1 MNILKTPH
9 LIRVILRGF
18 RPYRRELSALVAL
31 GFLGGVLEGIGINA
45 LIPFLGFILGDVP
58 ETSGLIMEAVRSLF
72 ELFQTDLSLRILF
85 FLIGGLFILKA
96 FVLLAF
102 QVVSASITSEYERRE
117 RERLFGSM
125 LGADWLFLSRE
136 KMGYLDKALTLD
148 ITGATN
154 LLRVVSMLIL
164 SLTNLCIYSIVAFS
178 ISSRITLIAL
188 IAGAIF
194 FLTFKPIFRKTAKT
208 ARRFAEDNKRVGH
221 FVNQIFLGIKS
232 IKTRAVPAELTKQ
245 ANHLFES
252 LKHSRRRLYIF
263 HGLGTIFAQPIVII
277 FLLALFGIMYRQP
290 GFTFS
295 VFAVMVYLVHQIFS
309 YIEGT
314 LGKLQ
319 KVSELLPHLESSIA
333 SQKLAQE
340 HVTTDHGTN
349 TFLFEKEIRA
359 EQIEFS
365 YPKNGAA
372 LRGLSFSVKK
382 GELLGIIGPSG
393 SGKTT
398 LINLFL
404 RLLTPTRGALLV
416 DGVDSRTIT
425 REAWRQNVGYVP
437 QDLFLLN
444 GTITENIR
452 FFDPT
457 VTAADVAR
465 AIDLA
470 QANEFV
476 SRLPEQSEAQVG
488 EQGINLSMGQRQ
500 RIVLARALAKHPEV
514 LILDEAT
521 SALDNASQ
529 EQLKRVIESM
539 KGSTTTIIMVAH
551 RLSTL
556 SMADRILAIVD
567 GQIVEEGAPAD
578 LLRKPD
584 SYFSRMA
591 AIE

>member
-1 MNILKTPH
+1 
-9 LIRVILRGF
+9 
-18 RPYRRELSALVAL
+18 
-31 GFLGGVLEGIGINA
+31 
-45 LIPFLGFILGDVP
+45 
-58 ETSGLIMEAVRSLF
+58 
-72 ELFQTDLSLRILF
+72 
-85 FLIGGLFILKA
+85 
-96 FVLLAF
+96 
-102 QVVSASITSEYERRE
+102 
-117 RERLFGSM
+117 
-125 LGADWLFLSRE
+125 
-136 KMGYLDKALTLD
+136 
-148 ITGATN
+148 
-154 LLRVVSMLIL
+154 
-164 SLTNLCIYSIVAFS
+164 
-178 ISSRITLIAL
+178 
-188 IAGAIF
+188 
-194 FLTFKPIFRKTAKT
+194 
-208 ARRFAEDNKRVGH
+208 
-221 FVNQIFLGIKS
+221 
-232 IKTRAVPAELTKQ
+232 
-245 ANHLFES
+245 
-252 LKHSRRRLYIF
+252 
-263 HGLGTIFAQPIVII
+263 
-277 FLLALFGIMYRQP
+277 
-290 GFTFS
+290 
-295 VFAVMVYLVHQIFS
+295 MVYLVHQIFS

-314 LGKLQ
+314 SKLQ

-393 SGKTT
+393 SGKQ
-398 LINLFL
+398 
-404 RLLTPTRGALLV
+404 RLLISSFVCSHQPVGLFWSMAWTAEQLREKPEAKRGICPP
-416 DGVDSRTIT
+416 RIF
-425 REAWRQNVGYVP
+425 
-437 QDLFLLN
+437 FLLN

>member
-1 MNILKTPH
+1 M
-9 LIRVILRGF
+9 
-18 RPYRRELSALVAL
+18 
-31 GFLGGVLEGIGINA
+31 
-45 LIPFLGFILGDVP
+45 
-58 ETSGLIMEAVRSLF
+58 
-72 ELFQTDLSLRILF
+72 
-85 FLIGGLFILKA
+85 
-96 FVLLAF
+96 
-102 QVVSASITSEYERRE
+102 
-117 RERLFGSM
+117 
-125 LGADWLFLSRE
+125 
-136 KMGYLDKALTLD
+136 
-148 ITGATN
+148 
-154 LLRVVSMLIL
+154 
-164 SLTNLCIYSIVAFS
+164 
-178 ISSRITLIAL
+178 
-188 IAGAIF
+188 
-194 FLTFKPIFRKTAKT
+194 
-208 ARRFAEDNKRVGH
+208 
-221 FVNQIFLGIKS
+221 
-232 IKTRAVPAELTKQ
+232 
-245 ANHLFES
+245 
-252 LKHSRRRLYIF
+252 
-263 HGLGTIFAQPIVII
+263 
-277 FLLALFGIMYRQP
+277 
-290 GFTFS
+290 
-295 VFAVMVYLVHQIFS
+295 
-309 YIEGT
+309 
-314 LGKLQ
+314 
-319 KVSELLPHLESSIA
+319 
-333 SQKLAQE
+333 
-340 HVTTDHGTN
+340 
-349 TFLFEKEIRA
+349 
-359 EQIEFS
+359 
-365 YPKNGAA
+365 
-372 LRGLSFSVKK
+372 KK

-470 QANEFV
+470 KANEFV